1 MSGRIKDRL
10 LLLLTAFVASVL
22 GWAFWH
28 YVGEAAVWV
37 WVGMLIL
44 SLVLLRKGGKR
55 EADEQPPDDTVS
67 R

>member
-1 MSGRIKDRL
+1 MKDRL
-10 LLLLTAFVASVL
+10 LLLVTAFVASVL

-44 SLVLLRKGGKR
+44 SLVLLRKGGR
-55 EADEQPPDDTVS
+55 HEAAAEQPPDDQVDS
-67 R
+67 